1 MRKPSFPI
9 LLTLFGSLT
18 LVLAGLMIANPLDG
32 EPRSELLQFFGRF
45 HPTVLHLPIAFILL
59 LAILETRAFFKP
71 SSSLKP
77 AIPLILTLSIGSV
90 LLAVLTGFLL
100 AYAGGSNEE
109 LVIEHMRMSIF
120 LGIGALAMGS
130 LKLFWDQRFAKTAYR
145 LLLLVNLGLLASSS
159 HDGGSLTHGR
169 DYLTKYMPNVIRPIF
184 GLSVEAKSTANS
196 VDDLVVFKDLIH
208 PIIEQNCLTCHNPD
222 KQKGKLSLETYA
234 GHLEGGDMG
243 PSVVP
248 NDADNSELVFR
259 ITLPEDDEEFMPTDG
274 KPPLTTEEVAFIS
287 WWIENGASDTATI
300 ASFET
305 IPAAIEQY
313 IVGVFDMML
322 TPEEIEAQEA
332 KRIEL
337 YAKLNKLNDELGI
350 LITPIETDAS
360 KFRIDTFSAQK
371 SFDRKMLK
379 RLAPFADT
387 IIEADF
393 SSTQLSDASIS
404 MISQFKNLRTLN
416 LSKTQ
421 IEGSTLA
428 NLAKVESLE
437 SLNLY
442 GSQIKSRQIEQLAK
456 LTQLKRLY
464 LFQTELYSKV
474 TIERLRAALPDCEI
488 DLNDNA
494 I

>member
-1 MRKPSFPI
+1 MRKRSFPI
-9 LLTLFGSLT
+9 LLTLFGSLA
-18 LVLAGLMIANPLDG
+18 LILAGLMIVNPLDG
-32 EPRSELLQFFGRF
+32 QLHSELLQFFGRF

-71 SSSLKP
+71 STSLKP
-77 AIPLILTLSIGSV
+77 AIPLVLALSIGSV

-100 AYAGGSNEE
+100 AYASGSNEE

-120 LGIGALAMGS
+120 LAIGALAMGS
-130 LKLFWDQRFAKTAYR
+130 LKLFWDQRFVKTAYR
-145 LLLLVNLGLLASSS
+145 ILLLANLGLLASSS

-169 DYLTKYMPNVIRPIF
+169 DYLTKYMPDAIRPIF
-184 GLSVEAKSTANS
+184 GLSVEAKLSAS
-196 VDDLVVFKDLIH
+196 SSADLVVFKDLIQ

-222 KQKGKLSLETYA
+222 KQKGELNLENYA

-243 PSVVP
+243 PSIVP
-248 NDADNSELVFR
+248 NDVDNSELVFR

-287 WWIENGASDTATI
+287 WWIENGASDTATV
-300 ASFET
+300 ASYET
-305 IPAAIEQY
+305 IPADIEQY
-313 IVGVFDMML
+313 IVGVFDTML
-322 TPEEIEAQEA
+322 TPQEIEALEA
-332 KRIEL
+332 ERIEL
-337 YAKLNKLNDELGI
+337 YAKLNDLNKELGI

-371 SFDRKMLK
+371 SFDQKMLK
-379 RLAPFADT
+379 RLEPFADT

-393 SSTQLSDASIS
+393 SSTQLSDASVS
-404 MISQFKNLRTLN
+404 TISQFKNLRSLN

-428 NLAKVESLE
+428 KLSKVESLE

-442 GSQIKSRQIEQLAK
+442 GSQIKSGQIEQLIQ
-456 LTQLKRLY
+456 LTQLKHLY
-464 LFQTELYSKV
+464 LFQTELYSKAA
-474 TIERLRAALPDCEI
+474 IEQLQAALPDCEI